1 MKFEDGLTG
10 SDNKLT
16 ADATRMLTIQA
27 KAADKIIRRATTH
40 GVIADDLYRAVNLDP
55 SVLLDPDNRIPFAQV
70 VDLYEKAAQL
80 TGDKN
85 FGLHVG
91 QTVDVKVF
99 DVVGYSALNSPTLGD
114 AFVRVARYHSIW
126 TDGATFTLETSKE
139 TSAIIYRYLDETIRE
154 TRQDSEMTL
163 ATVTTLCRNIA
174 SSEFNPTSIE
184 FQHEAPADTSEH
196 QRLFRC
202 PVKFGA
208 PLNKLSFASTNL
220 MLSIAKADAGLC
232 ALLDRHAEELLAKFP
247 PRDSL
252 VDRVRSIIASEF
264 RGGDPSLEHV
274 ADQLG
279 LTPRTLQRKL
289 HELGASH
296 NELLEQMRRQLAM
309 QYLRERE
316 MAICEVAYLLG
327 FSESSSFHRAF
338 KRWTGVTPKEFRK

>member
-1 MKFEDGLTG
+1 MKSAF
-10 SDNKLT
+10 
-16 ADATRMLTIQA
+16 TIQA
-27 KAADKIIRRATTH
+27 KAAEKIVRRAVAH
-40 GVIADDLYRAVNLDP
+40 GVKADDLYRAVNLDR
-55 SVLLDPDNRIPFAQV
+55 SVLLDPDNRVPFAQL
-70 VDLYEKAAQL
+70 VDLYEKAAEL
-80 TGDKN
+80 TGDSN

-91 QTVDVKVF
+91 ETVDVKVF

-114 AFVRVARYHSIW
+114 AFARVARYHSIW
-126 TDGATFTLETSKE
+126 TDGATFTLETSND
-139 TSAIIYRYLDETIRE
+139 TSAIIYRYLDETISE
-154 TRQDSEMTL
+154 GRQDTEMTL

-174 SSEFNPTSIE
+174 SASFNPTAIE
-184 FQHEAPADTSEH
+184 FQHNAPSDTSEH
-196 QRLFRC
+196 ERLFRC
-202 PVKFGA
+202 PIEFGA
-208 PLNKLSFASTNL
+208 KHNKLYFASSNL
-220 MLSIAKADAGLC
+220 TLPIAKADAGLC

-252 VDRVRSIIASEF
+252 VDQVRSIIANEF

-289 HELGASH
+289 HELGTSH

-327 FSESSSFHRAF
+327 FSEASSFHRAF
-338 KRWTGVTPKEFRK
+338 KRWTGLTPKEFRK